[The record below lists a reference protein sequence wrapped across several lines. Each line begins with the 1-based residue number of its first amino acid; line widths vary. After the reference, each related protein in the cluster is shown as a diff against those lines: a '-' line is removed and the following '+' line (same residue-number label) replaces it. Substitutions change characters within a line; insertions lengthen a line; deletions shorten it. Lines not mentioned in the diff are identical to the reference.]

1 MTTLALF
8 YLFFLL
14 VGLVYSVISVILGGH
29 HFSGGGHDIGQEASG
44 GEVSF
49 SPLSPMVIASFIT
62 AFGAGGLISHY
73 ALKVPGVLSVLIAL
87 FVGLIVGAVV
97 FYVFYTIFAVTQSSS
112 EAQASALLGVIGE
125 VITPISQHGLGEIAY
140 IIRGSRYTAP
150 AKSARGNLI
159 ERNQSVKIVSVVGS
173 TLVVEE
179 SSGMQGS
186 ASS

>member
-1 MTTLALF
+1 MTTLALL
-8 YLFFLL
+8 YLFCLL
-14 VGLVYSVISVILGGH
+14 VGLIYSVISVVLGGH
-29 HFSGGGHDIGQEASG
+29 HFGGGHELGQEVSA

-73 ALKVPGVLSVLIAL
+73 ALKVSGVPSVLIAL
-87 FVGLIVGAVV
+87 LAGLVVGAVA
-97 FYVFYTIFAVTQSSS
+97 FYVFYSIFAVTQSSS

-159 ERNQSVKIVSVVGS
+159 ERNQSVKIINVVGS

-179 SSGMQGS
+179 SSGMPGS